1 MPNDAD
7 FRESVAKTM
16 HELNNVLSVVQISA
30 VQLNADLL
38 DRDALPPGQASDTI
52 RARIPEAVHIVEGL
66 RPEARNSS

>member
-16 HELNNVLSVVQISA
+16 HERNNVRSVVQLS
-30 VQLNADLL
+30 VDLL

-52 RARIPEAVHIVEGL
+52 RERVPEAVRIVEGL